1 MQMEISKIENVNEVK
16 NLISETNKIDL
27 KPDWLWR
34 EKLEI
39 YQYQEWEKW
48 LL

>member
-27 KPDWLWR
+27 KPD
-34 EKLEI
+34 
-39 YQYQEWEKW
+39 
-48 LL
+48 